1 MIFGVWDGNA
11 SWFSPVFPAPFC
23 WLWRSWIR
31 MMKLLHPRHLQEAWV
46 SLNKNDMMTWCFP
59 TTDVFSTEVPGNFIV
74 NIFSP
79 TDQPGAK
86 PPVPPEADPLF
97 FFWVEWKMSG
107 FPWHSFPIFVTIELY
122 RWNHLAISGKIGQTS
137 TSFTFFSLEKKH
149 SFSQFSA
156 WNYRHIHEI
165 SNVLLFLPWFMMK
178 CPIVYPSSQNHGN
191 HGNEKWPYCQRKRS
205 SWRDPFLHF
214 HVFCIH
220 GALRHPWSLWE
231 TAKITMMHLAPRSAM
246 KLFPVDMW
254 DHLGLKKSVGLKK
267 SSLPEEAFF

>member
-1 MIFGVWDGNA
+1 MGKKVLPPPCFFFSQFTQKGGFSTAFQSQRLKGNKNKNPHKTRWYSEFEMEMHRGFPQFFQLHFAGFEGPGFGWWSCCTLDT
-11 SWFSPVFPAPFC
+11 S
-23 WLWRSWIR
+23 
-31 MMKLLHPRHLQEAWV
+31 KRHGSVLWV

-156 WNYRHIHEI
+156 WNYRHVTYPWNIKCLVVFTVI
-165 SNVLLFLPWFMMK
+165 YDKMSNCLPFLP
-178 CPIVYPSSQNHGN
+178 
-191 HGNEKWPYCQRKRS
+191 
-205 SWRDPFLHF
+205 
-214 HVFCIH
+214 
-220 GALRHPWSLWE
+220 
-231 TAKITMMHLAPRSAM
+231 
-246 KLFPVDMW
+246 
-254 DHLGLKKSVGLKK
+254 
-267 SSLPEEAFF
+267 